1 MPCSLPHGAGSVRV
15 RESPGAT
22 CRSSRGAGGPPP
34 APPGG
39 GGGGGPRRRGG
50 GGGGPPPPPP
60 RGGGAAGE
68 APQQNRPPPMSGCR
82 VRYPMARV
90 QFASGNRLERRA
102 EVAVDRLDER
112 VGYGLVG
119 HRAGVDAVEAEER
132 AERRGRARWSRRRVR
147 KRRNGSRR

>member
-1 MPCSLPHGAGSVRV
+1 VDDDTAD
-15 RESPGAT
+15 A
-22 CRSSRGAGGPPP
+22 
-34 APPGG
+34 
-39 GGGGGPRRRGG
+39 
-50 GGGGPPPPPP
+50 
-60 RGGGAAGE
+60 
-68 APQQNRPPPMSGCR
+68 PMSGCR

-90 QFASGNRLERRA
+90 RFASGNRLERRA

-147 KRRNGSRR
+147 KRRNGSRRQGREQGVDIEIPPRP